1 MHDPVDPQVRKVL
14 TGAAPRRFD
23 AGFSDRVMG
32 RVAEESND
40 LLVVSPRQF
49 LRLAAGAAA
58 ASLLLAG
65 YSILVAQPYEE
76 QSVLEAAFGI
86 EPAGTATLYELD
98 PITLLTETG
107 E

>member
-14 TGAAPRRFD
+14 TGTAPRRFD

-32 RVAEESND
+32 RVGEESND

-49 LRLAAGAAA
+49 LRLAAGVVA

-65 YSILVAQPYEE
+65 YRANAAPAAAIPASSCAPTNHGTEPISIPV
-76 QSVLEAAFGI
+76 
-86 EPAGTATLYELD
+86 
-98 PITLLTETG
+98 
-107 E
+107 